1 MINLEPGETI
11 SDRRARL
18 VVSAPAVFDHAGHSL
33 RHLYTTGN
41 CRHESPLARLD
52 NE

>member
-11 SDRRARL
+11 SERRARL
-18 VVSAPAVFDHAGHSL
+18 VVNAPAGLDDAGHSL
-33 RHLYTTGN
+33 RHLYITGN